1 MHLELK
7 ELNCRQ
13 GVIRQV
19 SIFFTLQ
26 VIELRI
32 GIVNNMIMMEAIVI
46 IKVSLC
52 AYLPTWEIHIIQMK
66 TLIVNNWYAMTES
79 DN

>member
-13 GVIRQV
+13 GVIRLV

-52 AYLPTWEIHIIQMK
+52 AYLPT
-66 TLIVNNWYAMTES
+66 
-79 DN
+79 